1 MKKLVVSLGML
12 PRHTDADGYHYLDV
26 SQVRLVTPTRPTR

>member
-26 SQVRLVTPTRPTR
+26 WELWLVRLNSPAR